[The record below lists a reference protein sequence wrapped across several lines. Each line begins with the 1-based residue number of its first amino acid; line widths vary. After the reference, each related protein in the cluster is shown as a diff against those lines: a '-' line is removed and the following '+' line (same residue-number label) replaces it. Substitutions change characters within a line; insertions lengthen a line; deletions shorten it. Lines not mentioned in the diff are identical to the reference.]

1 MSSEAI
7 ATVIKMME
15 SLPEPA
21 QNQVAEHL
29 RDYLTEVQDELRW
42 DDLFNKTQSGHD
54 HRFGHSNLQESQL
67 TKVDSNAKEG
77 TGRNDDH
84 GPQSKLVAM
93 ARLAKEQI
101 AECKARP
108 LDYNEL

>member
-1 MSSEAI
+1 MVRLSNLQTVVIKMSSEAI

-42 DDLFNKTQSGHD
+42 DDLFNKTQS
-54 HRFGHSNLQESQL
+54 
-67 TKVDSNAKEG
+67 
-77 TGRNDDH
+77 
-84 GPQSKLVAM
+84 KLVAM

-101 AECKARP
+101 AEGKARP